1 MPVIFDFHRDNKVG
15 LLDSLWKGVR
25 WGMVGGSIL
34 ALKLLWTRVSSKSRT
49 RHFLP
54 TCSGEMGGK
63 SGFGTPS
70 YTEMRRWKEGRKK

>member
-1 MPVIFDFHRDNKVG
+1 MG
-15 LLDSLWKGVR
+15 YGGGGV
-25 WGMVGGSIL
+25 GSIL
-34 ALKLLWTRVSSKSRT
+34 ALKLLWTRVSSRSRT

-70 YTEMRRWKEGRKK
+70 YTEMRRWREGRKKEYEQGR